1 MVVNIIKSFAR
12 CAVLELSNEGYYN
25 TEEEYTIEL
34 NGRFYK
40 NSTKVVES
48 LYDLKPDTEY
58 QLVLKR
64 NGKEEAQTV
73 FQTKKESVTLNVREF
88 GALGD
93 GQHNDTINIQC
104 AINACPENGRIL
116 IPKGTYKVT
125 SLFLKS
131 HILIE
136 LAKDATVSAIPD
148 RQLYPILPGI
158 LEGNDEETEYN
169 FGTWEGNPLDCFA
182 AVITGLSV
190 EDVAITGQGTIDGC
204 ASKENWWHD
213 AKIRNIA
220 WRPRLVFLNRCNHVT
235 MQGVTVTN
243 SPSWNIHPY
252 FSNHIKFLDLK
263 IINPKDS
270 PNTDGLDPE
279 SCSNVDIIGVYFS
292 VGDDC
297 IAIKSGKI
305 YMGAKYKTPS
315 INLMIRHCMM
325 RDGHGSITI
334 GSEMAGGVRNLTVRE
349 CEFIDTDRGLRIKT
363 RRGRGRD
370 AVIDG
375 VLFEQ
380 IRMDQVLTPIV
391 INSFYFCDPDGHSAY
406 VQSQEAL
413 KVDERTPILGEF
425 TFRNLVCSN
434 CHAAAAFII
443 GLPEEKIKRVA
454 FENVSFTY
462 AIIPSPSL
470 PAMMDGL
477 EKKVKLG
484 VYAKNV
490 QCLEL
495 KDVNIKGA
503 NGDAVITEN
512 VNQVIME

>member
-1 MVVNIIKSFAR
+1 MTANIIKTFAR
-12 CAVLELSNEGYYN
+12 CAVMEVSNEGFYN
-25 TEEEYTIEL
+25 TEDEYTIEL
-34 NGRFYK
+34 NGKFYK

-48 LYDLKPDTEY
+48 LYDLRPDTEY
-58 QLVLKR
+58 QVTLKR
-64 NGKEEAQTV
+64 NGKEIGQVA
-73 FQTKKESVTLNVREF
+73 FCTKKEAVTLNVREF

-93 GQHNDTINIQC
+93 GKHNDTINIQC
-104 AINACPENGRIL
+104 AINACPENGRVYLPNGI
-116 IPKGTYKVT
+116 YKVT

-131 HILIE
+131 HILID
-136 LAKDATVSAIPD
+136 LAENAVISAIPD
-148 RQLYPILPGI
+148 RTMYPILPGI
-158 LEGNDEETEYN
+158 IEGNDEETEYN
-169 FGTWEGNPLDCFA
+169 FGTWEGNPIDCFA
-182 AVITGLSV
+182 AIITGLFV
-190 EDVAITGQGTIDGC
+190 EDVAITGRGTIDGC
-204 ASKENWWHD
+204 ASRENWWNNP
-213 AKIRNIA
+213 KVRNIA
-220 WRPRLVFLNRCNHVT
+220 WRPRLVFLNHCKHIT

-252 FSNHIKFLDLK
+252 FSDHLKFLDLK
-263 IINPKDS
+263 IQNPKDS

-297 IAIKSGKI
+297 IAIKAGKI

-315 INLMIRHCMM
+315 ENLMIRHCMM

-349 CEFIDTDRGLRIKT
+349 CEFVDTDRGLRIKT

-375 VLFEQ
+375 VLFER

-391 INSFYFCDPDGHSAY
+391 INSFYFCDPDGHSEY
-406 VQSQEAL
+406 VQSQEIH

-425 TFRNLVCSN
+425 TFRDLECSN
-434 CHAAAAFII
+434 CHAAAAYII
-443 GLPEEKIKRVA
+443 GLPEEKIRRVA

-462 AIIPSPSL
+462 ALQPIPSC

-477 EKKVKLG
+477 GEKVKLG
-484 VYAKNV
+484 VFAKNV
-490 QCLEL
+490 QRLEL
-495 KDVNIKGA
+495 KDVKIKGA
-503 NGDAVITEN
+503 EGDTVITEN
-512 VNQVIME
+512 VNQLIME